1 MRRFVFVFILLF
13 LPAVALAGKMIKVK
27 VQRSTV
33 FQGPRFF
40 AEVVASVEYGGHEN
54 GLDP

>member
-33 FQGPRFF
+33 FQGLRFF